1 MPRRW
6 HQPSTTGSSE
16 ATTGVLGTTPETGAI
31 TKAISAIRRREER
44 IRSEAIRALSRS
56 RAPLL
61 NRAAE
66 TGNRPKRVIS
76 AGLPNPARAS
86 WGLST
91 PVAISRLRLSNPVSS
106 GSNHSG
112 DEQHH
117 SQSEHGQRDQC
128 LRVLESV
135 DQLGHGGESPVVNC
149 GDSAPRSKNC
159 SRSHCCSPSSPSP
172 RTAERNRA
180 SDSR

>member
-1 MPRRW
+1 M
-6 HQPSTTGSSE
+6 
-16 ATTGVLGTTPETGAI
+16 LGTTPETGAI

-66 TGNRPKRVIS
+66 TGNRPKGDQCRT
-76 AGLPNPARAS
+76 PNPAKAS

-106 GSNHSG
+106 GAIT
-112 DEQHH
+112 
-117 SQSEHGQRDQC
+117 
-128 LRVLESV
+128 
-135 DQLGHGGESPVVNC
+135 PVMN
-149 GDSAPRSKNC
+149 NT
-159 SRSHCCSPSSPSP
+159 
-172 RTAERNRA
+172 TARA
-180 SDSR
+180 STASVINA

>member
-1 MPRRW
+1 MSLTNRFTELPSRVRVPPRTVENDNGSSTRDGEMPRRW
-6 HQPSTTGSSE
+6 HQPSTTGSSD

-44 IRSEAIRALSRS
+44 IRSEAIRALRRS

-66 TGNRPKRVIS
+66 TGNRPRRVIS

-106 GSNHSG
+106 GAITPVMNSTTA
-112 DEQHH
+112 
-117 SQSEHGQRDQC
+117 RPKTA
-128 LRVLESV
+128 RVI
-135 DQLGHGGESPVVNC
+135 N
-149 GDSAPRSKNC
+149 A
-159 SRSHCCSPSSPSP
+159 
-172 RTAERNRA
+172 
-180 SDSR
+180 